1 MAAPTFD
8 SARAVR
14 FDLVHGSVQAG
25 SRDERLLLVPAA
37 ALSNLIAA
45 APTEAAETLAR
56 SLGSS
61 IGTRASA
68 RIGDLAGAS
77 VDWFVTQLAGEAA
90 LAGVGVLSIE
100 RWGRALVVLIER
112 SPLTSAVLAPL
123 VAAALEAAGGRR
135 VWCTVLSHDDQATR
149 VLVASQHAVE
159 RVRNWMGSG
168 SVWGEA
174 LAKLHAG
181 AGA

>member
-37 ALSNLIAA
+37 ALSSLVAA
-45 APTEAAETLAR
+45 APPEAAEALAR
-56 SLGSS
+56 ALGTS
-61 IGTRASA
+61 IGTRASV

-112 SPLTSAVLAPL
+112 SPLTSTVLAPL

-135 VWCTVLSHDDQATR
+135 VWCTVLSHDEQVTR
-149 VLVASQHAVE
+149 VLVASQQAVE

>member
-8 SARAVR
+8 STRAVR

-61 IGTRASA
+61 LGTRAPP
-68 RIGDLAGAS
+68 RIGDPAGAS
-77 VDWFVTQLAGEAA
+77 VAWFVTHPAGETAP
-90 LAGVGVLSIE
+90 AGVGGL
-100 RWGRALVVLIER
+100 
-112 SPLTSAVLAPL
+112 PT
-123 VAAALEAAGGRR
+123 
-135 VWCTVLSHDDQATR
+135 
-149 VLVASQHAVE
+149 
-159 RVRNWMGSG
+159 
-168 SVWGEA
+168 
-174 LAKLHAG
+174 
-181 AGA
+181 

>member
-14 FDLVHGSVQAG
+14 FDLVRGTVQAG
-25 SRDERLLLVPAA
+25 GRDERLLLVPAA
-37 ALSNLIAA
+37 ALSTLVAA
-45 APTEAAETLAR
+45 APSEAAETLAR
-56 SLGSS
+56 WLGTS
-61 IGTRASA
+61 IGTRACE

-77 VDWFVTQLAGEAA
+77 IDWFVTQLAGEAA
-90 LAGVGVLSIE
+90 LAGVGALSIE
-100 RWGRALVVLIER
+100 RWGRALVVVIER
-112 SPLTSAVLAPL
+112 SPLTPAVLVPL
-123 VAAALEAAGGRR
+123 VAGALEAAGGRR
-135 VWCTVLSHDDQATR
+135 VWCTALSHDDQATR
-149 VLVASQHAVE
+149 VLVASQQAVE
-159 RVRNWMGSG
+159 RVRSWMASG